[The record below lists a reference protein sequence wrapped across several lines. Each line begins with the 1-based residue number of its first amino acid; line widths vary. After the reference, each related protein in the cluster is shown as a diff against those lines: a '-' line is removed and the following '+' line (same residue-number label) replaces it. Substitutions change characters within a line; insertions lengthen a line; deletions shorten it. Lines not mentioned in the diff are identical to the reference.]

1 MFKMYDLRTGEE
13 VSDVTI
19 SNREYARELIEEILE
34 EMEEAY

>member
-1 MFKMYDLRTGEE
+1 MFKMFDLRTGEE

-19 SNREYARELIEEILE
+19 ADREYARELINEILE